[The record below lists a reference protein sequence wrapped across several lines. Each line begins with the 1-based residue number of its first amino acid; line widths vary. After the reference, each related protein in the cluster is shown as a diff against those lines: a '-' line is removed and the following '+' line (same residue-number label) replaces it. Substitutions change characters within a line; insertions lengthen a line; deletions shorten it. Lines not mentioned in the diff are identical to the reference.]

1 MNRNI
6 FIIFYLLYFSNI
18 LNNILFDKTIY
29 SSNNEL
35 NDNNNF
41 TQNDYKKKQKI
52 YLYINLYR

>member
-18 LNNILFDKTIY
+18 LNNILFDKKIY

-41 TQNDYKKKQKI
+41 KQN
-52 YLYINLYR
+52 N